1 MLITGTGTPNPV
13 VSPNAVTLGNNSL
26 QLQVST
32 ALLTAGVGL
41 GIISSANDT
50 LANIGTANANNA
62 NGGVNTATV
71 AAGAASFNITGTNTT
86 QGTQTTHNTAAINT
100 TFFAVTV
107 VATGVTTFYS
117 SVSPPP
123 NAVPD
128 PTRTGVVMTQLTV
141 TVALGSTTWTP
152 TGAGNIVFSEQN
164 VVPSA
169 AGLAGTP
176 TAADL
181 AAAPIAIP
189 VGGLLPTPIQFHCW
203 TGTATNITPAPATG
217 QGLIPSTPLAIDT
230 VTVTAPPSA
239 PTCVTPQAASVGGGQ
254 AVTITPSCTNNNP
267 PFNLATSTVTVT
279 VAATNGTAAV
289 QAGGTILYTN
299 NGNGQGT
306 DTFSYTVANTVGTSN
321 VVVVNIT
328 VLNNQCTVPTGAS
341 CQLKQVLIVPVA
353 PSTMV
358 MSQAG
363 NQDFLNGTL
372 GAGLTCGAPSP
383 LTLNGQPQ
391 AACGSLSEVTVVNA
405 RGTDNGWSLTG
416 QVTDFIDGTRGAT
429 NTCSPP
435 APQNIAQMPPNN
447 HCIPGGN
454 LGWFPAASIVDL
466 AVPGDTA
473 AVSPGAAV
481 FPPGAQPRPAGLQT
495 VPGLHDTAQS
505 LCSSPANQSG
515 GTFHCD
521 AFLVLS
527 VPASTAAALT
537 PGYQATLT
545 LTLT

>member
-1 MLITGTGTPNPV
+1 LTLS
-13 VSPNAVTLGNNSL
+13 VS
-26 QLQVST
+26 ST
-32 ALLTAGVGL
+32 LLTAGVGL

-71 AAGAASFNITGTNTT
+71 ATGAAALNVTGTNTT
-86 QGTQTTHNTAAINT
+86 QGTQTTHNTAPINT

-117 SVSPPP
+117 SVSPAP
-123 NAVPD
+123 NATPD
-128 PTRTGVVMTQLTV
+128 PTRTGVVMTNLMV
-141 TVALGSTTWTP
+141 TVPFGNTSWTP
-152 TGAGNIVFSEQN
+152 TGAGNIVFSEQS
-164 VVPSA
+164 VVPTNLSA
-169 AGLAGTP
+169 P

-203 TGTATNITPAPATG
+203 TGTATSPPAPAVG
-217 QGLIPSTPLAIDT
+217 ALVPSTPLAIDT

-254 AVTITPSCTNNNP
+254 AVGITPSCTNNNP
-267 PFNLATSTVTVT
+267 PFNLATSVVTVT

-299 NGNGQGT
+299 NGNGQNT

-341 CQLKQVLIVPVA
+341 CSLKQVLIVPVA

-363 NQDFLNGTL
+363 NQDTLNGTL
-372 GAGLTCGAPSP
+372 GAGLACGAPSP

-391 AACGSLSEVTVVNA
+391 GACGNLSEVTVVNA
-405 RGTDNGWSLTG
+405 RGTDNGWTLTG
-416 QVTDFIDGTRGAT
+416 QVTDFIDGTRGALD
-429 NTCSPP
+429 TCTAAPGSP
-435 APQNIAQMPPNN
+435 APNITMTPPDN

-454 LGWFPAASIVDL
+454 LGWFPAVSIVDP

-473 AVSPGAAV
+473 AINPGTAI
-481 FPPGAQPRPAGLQT
+481 FPPGPFARPIGETIQAGLHAAAQT
-495 VPGLHDTAQS
+495 

-521 AFLVLS
+521 AFLILA
-527 VPASTAAALT
+527 VPASTAAAQT